1 MKTLNMF
8 FVVMTLLLS
17 VSQIQ
22 AQELTMG
29 EAINKAGRQRMLSQ
43 KMAKCYMM
51 IGSDIKADAA
61 IKELDAAMS
70 LFEEQFLELEEFS
83 PTSKVGKALGEV
95 YDLWVPFR
103 IKVLDAPN
111 VDKAASLIDESTSLL
126 KRCNDVVLALED
138 HAKTKAAKLVNVAGR
153 QRMLSQR
160 IAMLYLAYA
169 WDVPNSDIIKSFEK
183 SKNEFEEALLF
194 LSASELN
201 TADIT
206 KSLARVGSQ
215 WDFSKMTFDVKKGRL
230 MPSVITVTANSML
243 KKMNNI
249 TGMYAEV
256 VDRRQKLA
264 SKSK

>member
-8 FVVMTLLLS
+8 FAVMTLLLCG
-17 VSQIQ
+17 SQIQ

-43 KMAKCYMM
+43 KMTKCYMM
-51 IGSDIKADAA
+51 IGSNIKVDMAV
-61 IKELDAAMS
+61 KELDGAMS
-70 LFEEQFLELEEFS
+70 LFEEQFLALEDFS
-83 PTSKVGKALGEV
+83 PSSKVTKALGEV
-95 YDLWVPFR
+95 YERWVPFR
-103 IKVLDAPN
+103 VKILEDPT
-111 VDKAASLIDESTSLL
+111 VDKAASLIEECTKLL
-126 KRCNDVVLALED
+126 KECNDVVLALED
-138 HAKTKAAKLVNVAGR
+138 HANTKAANLVNVSGR

-169 WDVPNSDIIKSFEK
+169 WDVPNSDILKDFDK
-183 SKNEFEEALLF
+183 SKSEFEEALSF

-215 WDFSKMTFDVKKGRL
+215 WDFSKMTFDVKNGRL

-249 TGMYAEV
+249 TSMYANV
-256 VDRRQKLA
+256 VDKRKKLT
-264 SKSK
+264 SN